1 MRKGNCFDNSLMEN
15 FFEIMKN
22 EMFYGYEY
30 EFKSLDQ
37 LKKEMIKY
45 IDYYNK
51 NRITLKLKD
60 YLLYSID
67 NNPIYS

>member
-1 MRKGNCFDNSLMEN
+1 MQKFSEN
-15 FFEIMKN
+15 IDESYDFFETMKN
-22 EMFYGYEY
+22 EMFYGHEY

-51 NRITLKLKD
+51 SRITLKLKD

>member
-1 MRKGNCFDNSLMEN
+1 MEN

-22 EMFYGYEY
+22 EMFYGHKY

-51 NRITLKLKD
+51 SRITVKLKGLSPIQYRQQS
-60 YLLYSID
+60 YL
-67 NNPIYS
+67 

>member
-1 MRKGNCFDNSLMEN
+1 MQKFSEN
-15 FFEIMKN
+15 IDESYDFFEIMKN
-22 EMFYGYEY
+22 EMFYGPEY

-51 NRITLKLKD
+51 SRITVKLKD

-67 NNPIYS
+67 NSPIYS

>member
-22 EMFYGYEY
+22 EMFYGHEY

-51 NRITLKLKD
+51 SRITLKLKD